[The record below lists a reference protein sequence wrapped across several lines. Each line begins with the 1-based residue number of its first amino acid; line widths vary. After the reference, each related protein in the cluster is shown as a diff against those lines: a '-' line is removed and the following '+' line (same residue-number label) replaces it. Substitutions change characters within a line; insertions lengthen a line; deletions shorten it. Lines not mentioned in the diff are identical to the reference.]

1 MIVDCARRASRRTR
15 GASILAGLALAL
27 VLAGCL
33 TTGGVLQ
40 VTVDGHS
47 PQYVR
52 GQIIDAM
59 RAAGYRK
66 VSFSSFDTH
75 GILVPEI
82 RSASSD
88 EYRFQREGDA
98 AYVARVYYDKP
109 REITVRLDDK
119 GRADS
124 GEAVRAELVRI
135 EDALRAEFGEIAV
148 LR

>member
-1 MIVDCARRASRRTR
+1 MLH
-15 GASILAGLALAL
+15 GAGVLAAAALTL

-40 VTVDGHS
+40 VSVNAHS

-59 RAAGYRK
+59 SAAGYQK
-66 VSFSSFDTH
+66 VSFSTFDTH
-75 GILVPEI
+75 GIMVPEI

-88 EYRFQREGDA
+88 QYRFQREGDA

-124 GEAVRAELVRI
+124 GDGVRAELVRI
-135 EDALRAEFGEIAV
+135 EDALRAEFVEITV